1 MRTEAADDE
10 VSSSGHELS
19 LNDEI
24 AGADAERLLNK
35 VEARKNEGNL
45 ALRRGCTILAA
56 EHYSAALDLLPIPPN
71 VDEVET
77 RLRQV
82 LLSNRSAA
90 KLKLGDAE
98 GALRDA
104 RACAAMAPNWTK
116 AHFRCASALMR
127 LKNWQQAIDAFDKG
141 LQLDPGN
148 AALLEGRGQ
157 ARRQRRKDSSVD
169 AEEEFS
175 DLAKLRLKRSIC
187 YCYRVRVQVG

>member
-1 MRTEAADDE
+1 MRTDAADAKLC
-10 VSSSGHELS
+10 SSGDELS

-24 AGADAERLLNK
+24 VDTDAEQLLNEA
-35 VEARKNEGNL
+35 EARKNEGNL
-45 ALRRGCTILAA
+45 ALHRGHTSLAA
-56 EHYSAALDLLPIPPN
+56 EHYSAALDLLPMPPS

-104 RACAAMAPNWTK
+104 QACAATAPTWIK

-127 LKNWQQAIDAFDKG
+127 LKNWQHAIDAFNKG
-141 LQLDPGN
+141 LKLDPGN
-148 AALLEGRGQ
+148 STLLEGKEQ
-157 ARRQRRKDSSVD
+157 ARRRRDRAVARRKVSAAD
-169 AEEEFS
+169 AEEEFR
-175 DLAKLRLKRSIC
+175 DLAKIRLKRSTC
-187 YCYRVRVQVG
+187 